1 MFMRAL
7 SPSDSGAVASLWFA
21 GALESANSDP
31 RFAPRI
37 GAPDYALKIGAELE
51 SKAIFGWG
59 TSESAGGT
67 LIGYLTAKITDPS
80 PDWRMDGCLYVLD
93 VDVHRDHRR
102 QGLARL
108 LIANA
113 TTYAQGL
120 GIGRMELSWLA
131 SDPHADAVW
140 RQLGFRPYL
149 HRGHIDIPSSNEHT
163 GA

>member
-1 MFMRAL
+1 MLTRAL
-7 SPSDSGAVASLWFA
+7 SPNDSDAIASLWFA

-31 RFAPRI
+31 LFAPRI
-37 GAPDYALKIGAELE
+37 SAPDYAVKIGAELE

-59 TSESAGGT
+59 ATQSAGGS
-67 LIGYLTAKITDPS
+67 LLGYLTAKITDPS
-80 PDWRMDGCLYVLD
+80 PEWRQDRCLYILD